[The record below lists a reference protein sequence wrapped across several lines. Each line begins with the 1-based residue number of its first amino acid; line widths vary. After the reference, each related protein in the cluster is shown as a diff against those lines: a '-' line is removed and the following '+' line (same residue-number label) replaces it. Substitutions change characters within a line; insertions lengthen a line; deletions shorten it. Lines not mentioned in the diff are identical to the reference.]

1 MINKIIDWFNGSS
14 VKSLTDKSSSVLNV
28 FQKTVLEL
36 EIVNSKVTE
45 EIDNRE
51 LIIKHLELEKVELE
65 KLKIS
70 NDKVVTKITEFLK

>member
-1 MINKIIDWFNGSS
+1 
-14 VKSLTDKSSSVLNV
+14 
-28 FQKTVLEL
+28 
-36 EIVNSKVTE
+36 VTE